1 MIFSI
6 KKQDGALIDLFIE
19 EEVFKVSIPQ
29 EVDVKSYQEILEQ
42 KTIELQTILCDNLVK
57 VTLEKAGEVNQTI
70 TQEMMDDIVKF
81 LFYDINVQT
90 QFETVI
96 VSEGVEY
103 PLNTLQDF
111 LNGKKILLLNDT
123 IYDKETLEEIDYQL
137 KIKTK
142 VFLEGIIKP
151 IKTMEKIIV
160 RER

>member
-6 KKQDGALIDLFIE
+6 KKQDGTLIDLFIE

-29 EVDVKSYQEILEQ
+29 EVDVKSYQEILKQ
-42 KTIELQTILCDNLVK
+42 KTVELQSILCNNLVK
-57 VTLEKAGEVNQTI
+57 VTLEKAEVVNQTI

-81 LFYDINVQT
+81 LFYDINIQT

-96 VSEGVEY
+96 VSEDVEY

-123 IYDKETLEEIDYQL
+123 IYDKETLKEIDYQL

-142 VFLEGIIKP
+142 VFLEGVIKP
-151 IKTMEKIIV
+151 TETMEKIIV
-160 RER
+160 EER